1 MTTRMDLV
9 AKKVDFPSQNGDENT
24 YRHYTNLHN
33 NIIVNLIYRSNTK
46 FR

>member
-1 MTTRMDLV
+1 MTARTGFV

-24 YRHYTNLHN
+24 YRHCKSLHN
-33 NIIVNLIYRSNTK
+33 NIIVNLIYRSKTK